1 MDDVNQADETPP
13 GSVAREPIAPAHEI
27 FWALRHLEA
36 PPAPGF
42 EAFPTRESQPPFDP
56 DAAARHAAEVRNG
69 LVVWLAMLVALG
81 IGGLLTG
88 VQELSAMIAF
98 AGVFVAA
105 QAADVDP
112 RWFAP
117 YAVLGAV
124 VPLGG
129 AAVFGFLTFAILH
142 GDAPPML
149 RMLGAAFSVASGGF
163 SLLSLHPAVIRFLTR
178 LLFRTDDDSHVLH
191 LSARVVS
198 LTFLQT
204 FPTMLVVNDILESA
218 MERPGGFFQSTSLG
232 AELVGYIAI
241 ALAGVGFLVRRPVAA
256 TLERLGLRRPRWSDL
271 GRIAA
276 GAGGLFALNFA
287 LEWAQHQLFPAT
299 WRHDH
304 RVNEALAR
312 GLTAPVGMLL
322 GATAGIGE
330 EITLRGALQPRL
342 GLFLTSAMFAAL
354 HVQYSWFGMLAI
366 LLIGVLLGMLRVRAG
381 TTVAMAVHAV
391 YDVLA
396 VFTTT

>member
-1 MDDVNQADETPP
+1 MNQAAETPP
-13 GSVAREPIAPAHEI
+13 GAARGPIDPAQV
-27 FWALRHLEA
+27 FWALRSLDR
-36 PPAPGF
+36 PPEGVA
-42 EAFPTRESQPPFDP
+42 PTR
-56 DAAARHAAEVRNG
+56 AAEVRRG
-69 LVVWLAMLVALG
+69 LMVWLAVLAALG
-81 IGGLLTG
+81 IGGLLSG

-129 AAVFGFLTFAILH
+129 AAVFGFLANGILH
-142 GDAPPML
+142 GDAPPAL
-149 RMLGAAFSVASGGF
+149 RIAGVVFSIASGAFSLF
-163 SLLSLHPAVIRFLTR
+163 TLNPAVIRRLTR
-178 LLFRTDDDSHVLH
+178 LLFRSADDSHALH
-191 LSARVVS
+191 LAARVVS

-204 FPTMLVVNDILESA
+204 FPTMLVVGDLLQSA
-218 MERPGGFFQSTSLG
+218 SERPGGFFQSSSLG
-232 AELVGYIAI
+232 AELIGYIAI
-241 ALAGVGFLVRRPVAA
+241 ALAGVGFLIRRPLAG

-276 GAGGLFALNFA
+276 GTGGLFALNFA
-287 LEWAQHQLFPAT
+287 LEWMQHQIFPGT

-304 RVNEALAR
+304 AINEQLAH
-312 GLTAPVGMLL
+312 GITAPVGMLL

-366 LLIGVLLGMLRVRAG
+366 LLIGMVLGLLRARAG
-381 TTVAMAVHAV
+381 TTVAMAVHAL

-396 VFTTT
+396 VFTTS